1 MASPSLAFNASSSAS
16 AFLSVPPRTVA
27 IVGAG
32 LIGSSWAAFFLAR
45 GFAVVAT
52 DPAPGAEEKLRAFV
66 DRAWPALETLGLASG
81 ATRDRLRFTA
91 DLSAAV
97 READFIQENGP
108 EVLDAKRALLQA
120 IDAAAKPEALIAS
133 STSGFTMSA
142 LQEGCAHPERCVIG
156 HPFNPPHLMPL
167 VEVVGGKAT
176 AAAAV
181 DAAMA
186 FYSSLGKRAIRLN
199 REVPGHV
206 ANRLQAA
213 LWREAVHLVAEGV
226 ASVADVDAA
235 VTAGPGARWALMGP
249 NLILHLGG
257 GAGGMHH
264 FMHHLS
270 GPFTTWWKDL
280 GNPELTPELRER
292 LIAGVLEEAKGRSI
306 EDLAAQR
313 DAGLLAVLRC
323 PQREA

>member
-1 MASPSLAFNASSSAS
+1 MSSLSSIASASSSPAAS
-16 AFLSVPPRTVA
+16 PVRTVA

-32 LIGSSWAAFFLAR
+32 LIGSSWAAFFLAH
-45 GFAVVAT
+45 GFEVIAT
-52 DPAPGAEEKLRAFV
+52 DPAPGAEERLRAFV
-66 DRAWPALETLGLASG
+66 DRAWPALETLGISAGAS
-81 ATRDRLRFTA
+81 RERLRFNA
-91 DLSAAV
+91 DLAAAV
-97 READFIQENGP
+97 QGADFIQENGP
-108 EVLDAKRALLQA
+108 EVLAAKRALLQA
-120 IDAAAKPEALIAS
+120 ITTAARPEAIIAS

-142 LQEGCAHPERCVIG
+142 LQEGCTHPERCVIG

-167 VEVVGGKAT
+167 VEVVGGKLT
-176 AAAAV
+176 SAAV
-181 DAAMA
+181 VDRALA
-186 FYSSLGKRAIRLN
+186 FYTSLGKRAIRLN

-257 GAGGMHH
+257 GAGGIHH
-264 FMHHLS
+264 FMNHLS

-292 LIAGVLEEAKGRSI
+292 LIAGVLEEANGRSI
-306 EDLAAQR
+306 AELAAQR

>member
-1 MASPSLAFNASSSAS
+1 
-16 AFLSVPPRTVA
+16 VQ
-27 IVGAG
+27 G
-32 LIGSSWAAFFLAR
+32 
-45 GFAVVAT
+45 
-52 DPAPGAEEKLRAFV
+52 
-66 DRAWPALETLGLASG
+66 
-81 ATRDRLRFTA
+81 
-91 DLSAAV
+91 
-97 READFIQENGP
+97 ADFIQENGP
-108 EVLDAKRALLQA
+108 EVLAAKRALLQA
-120 IDAAAKPEALIAS
+120 VTAAARPEAIIAS

-142 LQEGCAHPERCVIG
+142 LQEGCTHPERCVIG

-176 AAAAV
+176 SAAV
-181 DAAMA
+181 VDRAVA
-186 FYSSLGKRAIRLN
+186 FYASLGKRAIRLN

-257 GAGGMHH
+257 GAGGIHH
-264 FMHHLS
+264 FMDHLS

-292 LIAGVLEEAKGRSI
+292 LIAGVLEEANGRSI
-306 EDLAAQR
+306 AELAAQR

-323 PQREA
+323 PQRER